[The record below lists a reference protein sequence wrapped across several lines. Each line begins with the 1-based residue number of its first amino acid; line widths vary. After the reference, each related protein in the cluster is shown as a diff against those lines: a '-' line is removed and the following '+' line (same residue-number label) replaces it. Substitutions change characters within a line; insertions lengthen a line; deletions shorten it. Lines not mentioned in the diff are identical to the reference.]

1 MRVAI
6 VHDWLTTYAG
16 AEKTLEQ
23 MLAVFPSA
31 TLYSLLDFMP
41 PDQRRFL
48 RDRPV
53 KTTFIQRMPL
63 ARRNHRVY
71 IPLMP
76 LAIESLDL
84 SGYDVVL
91 SSSYAVAKGVLTG
104 PDQLHVSYCYSPM
117 RYAWD
122 LQHQYLGESGLRSG
136 VRSLLARIL
145 LHYIRM
151 WDVRT
156 AAGVDHFVAISD
168 FIARRIRK
176 VYRREASVIYPPVDV
191 SARKVRTEKEDFYVT
206 VSRLVPYKK
215 VPLIIEAFS
224 RMPEKK
230 LVVIGDG
237 PELGKA
243 RACAGPNVQVLGR
256 QPYEAVNDAIA
267 KARAFVFAAEEDFGI
282 APVEAQACGT
292 PVIAYGKGGST
303 ETVVPGKTG
312 LFFSEQTVEAICDA
326 VQRFE
331 ACRSD
336 FDPAQIRANAERF
349 SDDRFREELGRFV
362 HSAWAAFQAGSRG
375 SAVHEDSLVPT
386 GRDVMA

>member
-76 LAIESLDL
+76 LAIESLEL

-91 SSSYAVAKGVLTG
+91 SSSHAVAKGVLTG
-104 PDQLHVSYCYSPM
+104 PDQLHVSYCHSPM

-176 VYRREASVIYPPVDV
+176 VYRREAAVIYPPVDV